1 MSNQPS
7 NKQQNH
13 PQEKKDRET
22 INQIVQGNAED
33 PLNLAELARLRI
45 RYQGFPGALAIKD
58 SLDQILKKIGI
69 TEAELFEKTRQIHNK
84 QRIYQVRSKF
94 QEQEDWT

>member
-1 MSNQPS
+1 MS
-7 NKQQNH
+7 KQQSH

-22 INQIVQGNAED
+22 IAQIMQGSAAD
-33 PLNLAELARLRI
+33 PVSLAELARLRI

-58 SLDQILKKIGI
+58 SLDQLLKKWGL
-69 TEAELFEKTRQIHNK
+69 TEAELFAKTRQIHSNE
-84 QRIYQVRSKF
+84 RIYQVRSKF

>member
-7 NKQQNH
+7 QKLQNH

-22 INQIVQGNAED
+22 ISQIMQGNAED
-33 PLNLAELARLRI
+33 PVSLAELARLRI
-45 RYQGFPGALAIKD
+45 RYRGFPGALAIQD
-58 SLDQILKKIGI
+58 SLEQIMKKWGL
-69 TEAELFEKTRQIHNK
+69 TEAELFAKTREIHNSN
-84 QRIYQVRSKF
+84 RIYQVRSKF